1 MKNIILLIILL
12 AVGSWYYYDKNGEL
26 PFVLKK
32 TEQKDPRIDEI
43 KAQAEKNFPTRLDDR
58 ERWIKS
64 QISAMHL
71 LDEKPENIP
80 FDIYAEF
87 LKDSAKQYSN
97 NYTGRL
103 SYVKKQADAYAEIEN
118 MFSRCSFSAEE
129 KKMLQLEFG
138 KVFKYDYASQL
149 DVLAQAI
156 EAYGMIKSKS
166 MQIAPKDFQK
176 ISAKLM
182 HNLVNSP
189 NKCLVFFEDQIRAR
203 HNFLSKKLPPLE
215 YDLRAEIEKKFPD
228 DFVAQLRELDY
239 TIDNVLFVK
248 KQNDIVNDDI
258 VNDDISTA
266 AENVFKKYV
275 YLKETS
281 YHIYNVYFTTM
292 HDKKVAV
299 FPSELL
305 QYLEKRFVLDL
316 GGGEEIKL
324 DNIFLSSDS
333 TMAITVIAAD
343 NKVDSM
349 KFVPKEETKAKEV
362 IEVEIVGMN
371 RDNRRATLPAKLING
386 RLKIDGTDESR
397 ASAWFATGSLIIE
410 KATGRPLGFFEISPN
425 CDYRIFE
432 TYNDPYIS
440 HLLSN
445 TERIYIWEGLKDALS
460 LARKN
465 TSVLNKF
472 GIVYVE
478 DLKKFT
484 KFDFEKYRK
493 QKMMLESLCR
503 VNASALSFVLQ
514 GMYGADAEDPIL
526 KKVTEKYDSIFV
538 KGSRCTVSVLCSNF
552 FKYLRSVRSE
562 LRLNAQLARESVDDL
577 YYDFLSPA
585 KRQIELYRKLDGVIV
600 NTVAKSEIKRVIHK
614 DMLAYVHKD
623 ATYIPP
629 QRQFS
634 KPNYRAIGIS
644 GGLVIKNKG
653 VKRDYNK

>member
-176 ISAKLM
+176 ISPRLIY
-182 HNLVNSP
+182 NLVNSP
-189 NKCLVFFEDQIRAR
+189 DKCLVFFEDQIRAR

-215 YDLRAEIEKKFPD
+215 YDLRAKIEQKYPD
-228 DFVAQLRELDY
+228 DFVAQLKELDY

-248 KQNDIVNDDI
+248 TQNNIGND
-258 VNDDISTA
+258 NISTA

-281 YHIYNVYFTTM
+281 YRTYCVYFTTM
-292 HDKKVAV
+292 HGKKVAT

-305 QYLEKRFVLDL
+305 QYLGKKFVLDL

-349 KFVPKEETKAKEV
+349 KFVPKEETKAKGV

-371 RDNRRATLPAKLING
+371 RDNRKSTLSAKLING
-386 RLKIDGTDESR
+386 ELKVDDSDDFR
-397 ASAWFATGSLIIE
+397 ASTWFTTGSLIIE
-410 KATGRPLGFFEISPN
+410 RATGHPLGFFEIYPN
-425 CDYRIFE
+425 YDHRIFE
-432 TYNDPYIS
+432 MYKDPSIT

-445 TERIYIWEGLKDALS
+445 TKRASIWEGLNDALS
-460 LARKN
+460 LAKKN

-493 QKMMLESLCR
+493 QKKMLRSLCI
-503 VNASALSFVLQ
+503 VNASALSFILQ
-514 GMYGADAEDPIL
+514 GMYGADARDPIL
-526 KKVTEKYDSIFV
+526 KNVTEKYDPIFV
-538 KGSRCTVSVLCSNF
+538 RGSRCTVNVLCSNF
-552 FKYLRSVRSE
+552 FKYLQSVRSE
-562 LRLNAQLARESVDDL
+562 LRSNAQLARESTDDL
-577 YYDFLSPA
+577 YYDFLTPA
-585 KRQIELYRKLDGVIV
+585 KRQIELYRKLDSVIA
-600 NTVAKSEIKRVIHK
+600 NTVAKSEIKRVIHE
-614 DMLAYVHKD
+614 DMLATVRD
-623 ATYIPP
+623 GTYIPP
-629 QRQFS
+629 QSQFS
-634 KPNYRAIGIS
+634 KPTSGVIS